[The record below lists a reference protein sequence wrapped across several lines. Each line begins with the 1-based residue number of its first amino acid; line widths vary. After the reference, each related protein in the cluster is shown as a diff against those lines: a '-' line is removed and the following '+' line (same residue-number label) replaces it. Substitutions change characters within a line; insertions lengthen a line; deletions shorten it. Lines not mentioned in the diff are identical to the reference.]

1 MAITTGTVNE
11 FGTEDEVI
19 STGAAVANNA
29 YSLAAHATSHTND
42 DNAREGSF
50 KFNGTAAAN
59 PSANTAYEL
68 YARKMDIEGASTDA
82 NEPSD
87 TYREEFIGAF
97 SADSST
103 TSQVLSFD
111 VEDGDIPA
119 YENDQL
125 TDYYIRNSSGQS
137 LNSGATVDFT
147 PKAAAPAP

>member
-50 KFNGTAAAN
+50 KFVGTAAAN

-68 YARKMDIEGASTDA
+68 YARLMDIESTTDA

-87 TYREEFIGAF
+87 TYREVFIGAF

-103 TSQVLSFD
+103 TAQVLTFD
-111 VEDGDIPA
+111 IEDGDLPA
-119 YENDQL
+119 YENDQV

-137 LNSGATVDFT
+137 LDSGATVDFT